1 MRNDGVLRLFHA
13 MLVQALAC
21 GLYTETNLSLNSHSI
36 SQYFFVG
43 DTTEVWGILDTAEFP
58 YLRS

>member
-1 MRNDGVLRLFHA
+1 MR
-13 MLVQALAC
+13 VQAFAC

-36 SQYFFVG
+36 SQYFFDG

-58 YLRS
+58 YLKFGGDRYRFISN

>member
-1 MRNDGVLRLFHA
+1 MRVK
-13 MLVQALAC
+13 ALAC

-43 DTTEVWGILDTAEFP
+43 ETTEVCEILDTAEFP

>member
-1 MRNDGVLRLFHA
+1 MR
-13 MLVQALAC
+13 VQALTC
-21 GLYTETNLSLNSHSI
+21 GFYPETNLSLNSHSI

-43 DTTEVWGILDTAEFP
+43 ETTEICKILDTAEIP